1 MFAPITLFAVANTR
15 QLYDRLAAHLRVGA
29 SGVLRLGTVHA
40 GRRTPHFAIVAL
52 FLMLA
57 LLGSITG
64 PAATVFLLLGL
75 FVVVNGA
82 LQKDFGGSRCRA
94 SCQPLAPRS
103 ASSSSRSGLAPS
115 LAGALL
121 LFALGIYPA
130 MVGEISS
137 GCRRAGAADGASRHA
152 GSTGAHR

>member
-1 MFAPITLFAVANTR
+1 
-15 QLYDRLAAHLRVGA
+15 
-29 SGVLRLGTVHA
+29 VHA

-82 LQKDFGGSRCRA
+82 LFVLQ
-94 SCQPLAPRS
+94 
-103 ASSSSRSGLAPS
+103 
-115 LAGALL
+115 
-121 LFALGIYPA
+121 
-130 MVGEISS
+130 
-137 GCRRAGAADGASRHA
+137 RR
-152 GSTGAHR
+152 